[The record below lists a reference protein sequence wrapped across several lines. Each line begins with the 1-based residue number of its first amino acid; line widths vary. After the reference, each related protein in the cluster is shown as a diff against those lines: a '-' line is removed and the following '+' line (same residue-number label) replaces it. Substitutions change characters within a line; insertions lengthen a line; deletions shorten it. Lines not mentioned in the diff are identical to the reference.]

1 MLLKDVKVGIAITGS
16 FCTFETIL
24 VEIERLVNEGAD
36 VYPIM
41 SYNANDFDT
50 RFGLAKEW
58 KDKITKATGKEI
70 ISTIQDAEGIGPGN
84 FLDIIVVAPCTG
96 NTLAKLANAIT
107 DTPVCMAFKAH
118 LRNNKPAIIAISTND
133 GLSGNAKNL
142 GMLLDKKNVYFVPF
156 GQDDPVKKST
166 SLIAHYDMIIP
177 TIIEA
182 LKNKQIQPL
191 LL

>member
-1 MLLKDVKVGIAITGS
+1 M
-16 FCTFETIL
+16 
-24 VEIERLVNEGAD
+24 
-36 VYPIM
+36 
-41 SYNANDFDT
+41 
-50 RFGLAKEW
+50 
-58 KDKITKATGKEI
+58 
-70 ISTIQDAEGIGPGN
+70 
-84 FLDIIVVAPCTG
+84 
-96 NTLAKLANAIT
+96 ANAIT

-182 LKNKQIQPL
+182 LKSKQIQPL
-191 LL
+191 LV

>member
-84 FLDIIVVAPCTG
+84 F
-96 NTLAKLANAIT
+96 
-107 DTPVCMAFKAH
+107 
-118 LRNNKPAIIAISTND
+118 
-133 GLSGNAKNL
+133 
-142 GMLLDKKNVYFVPF
+142 
-156 GQDDPVKKST
+156 
-166 SLIAHYDMIIP
+166 
-177 TIIEA
+177 
-182 LKNKQIQPL
+182 
-191 LL
+191 